1 MTNRLNQEAVMI
13 VPLKT
18 LAVKQVPFDI
28 INSKV
33 ISVFRLFIWQQVE
46 IQRTEYNVLAT
57 NIAILY
63 QVTKVVLSGIQ
74 FFVCS

>member
-18 LAVKQVPFDI
+18 LAGKQVPFDI